1 MYYPDDEGRQEYVLS
16 DVGAIYMGSKETLL
30 SRDWVFG
37 QVRFPHEL
45 DRLPG
50 RQITSATSFHSLI
63 AASWTRAF
71 TSWTHPACPS
81 ETAATPLKWSGKVPP
96 W

>member
-37 QVRFPHEL
+37 QVRSRTSLTGFRA
-45 DRLPG
+45 DR
-50 RQITSATSFHSLI
+50 
-63 AASWTRAF
+63 
-71 TSWTHPACPS
+71 
-81 ETAATPLKWSGKVPP
+81 
-96 W
+96 